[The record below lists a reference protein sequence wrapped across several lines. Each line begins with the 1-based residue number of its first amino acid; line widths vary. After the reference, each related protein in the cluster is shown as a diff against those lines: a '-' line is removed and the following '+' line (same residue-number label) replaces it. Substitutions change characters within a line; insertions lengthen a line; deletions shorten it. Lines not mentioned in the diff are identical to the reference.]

1 MGRGYIVLNQN
12 PFASQGRSQN
22 HSDEALSHGSRYF
35 RVLRENP
42 YLISSSK
49 LENGNV
55 EFLLLIKL
63 SLHHKQDDSE
73 RKRPLLRTVP
83 TNSKVFLPR
92 FMIIQEI

>member
-1 MGRGYIVLNQN
+1 MDHESIPLDLKGLR
-12 PFASQGRSQN
+12 
-22 HSDEALSHGSRYF
+22 SRYF

-92 FMIIQEI
+92 FMIIVSTLGIQKENWG